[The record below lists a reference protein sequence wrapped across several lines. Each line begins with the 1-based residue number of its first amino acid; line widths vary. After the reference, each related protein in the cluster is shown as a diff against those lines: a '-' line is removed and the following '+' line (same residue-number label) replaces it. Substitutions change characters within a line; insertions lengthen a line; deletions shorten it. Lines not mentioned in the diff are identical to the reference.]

1 MSAKRE
7 ALLEIQLQHTVSVLE
22 MLLGV
27 VIPKKSFPVTVNMV
41 QEIIDNTT
49 KLLEEKE

>member
-7 ALLEIQLQHTVSVLE
+7 ALLEIQLQH
-22 MLLGV
+22 
-27 VIPKKSFPVTVNMV
+27 IPKKSFPVTVNMV